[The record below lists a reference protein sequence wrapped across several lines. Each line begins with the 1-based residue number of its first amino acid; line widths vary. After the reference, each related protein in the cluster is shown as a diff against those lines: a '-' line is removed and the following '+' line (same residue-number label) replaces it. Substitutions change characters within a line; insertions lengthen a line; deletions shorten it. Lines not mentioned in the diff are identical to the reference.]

1 MAKILNISKSGCCC
15 GTLLAGASSRK
26 ELLSELTIT
35 MASLMMMAMKDDG
48 KMTKMMT
55 TVRSVA
61 DCPRIKASVASE
73 ASAASPVVTLVFAH
87 NALGIKNSSAT
98 PATSFGILL

>member
-1 MAKILNISKSGCCC
+1 
-15 GTLLAGASSRK
+15 
-26 ELLSELTIT
+26 

-48 KMTKMMT
+48 KMTKMMG